1 MRRFV
6 AVSTLAMVI
15 LCIAHF
21 GFSQSMVESSGTE
34 MRPDHR
40 IYLHYSEAQIQDIS
54 QNNPIKL
61 KHLNYYYQHSWYVKE
76 NVACEQCPM
85 PDTKNFD
92 VQEYEHLRHWSREN
106 TIQLGTPGH
115 FIVLKPRK
123 EVQEAYS
130 RIQ

>member
-6 AVSTLAMVI
+6 AVSTLAMVT
-15 LCIAHF
+15 LFIACS
-21 GFSQSMVESSGTE
+21 GFSQTLTELSGTE

-40 IYLHYSEAQIQDIS
+40 IYLHYSESQIQEIS
-54 QNNPIKL
+54 QNSPIKI
-61 KHLNYYYQHSWYVKE
+61 KHLNYYYQDSWYVKE
-76 NVACEQCPM
+76 NVNCEQCPM

-92 VQEYEHLRHWSREN
+92 VQEYEHLRQWNREN
-106 TIQLGTPGH
+106 TIQLEKPGH